1 MTGGVVNI
9 GYPQLLLAVALIAVD
24 LLASWKLRLG
34 LVKSITISTSS

>member
-24 LLASWKLRLG
+24 LSL
-34 LVKSITISTSS
+34 IHI